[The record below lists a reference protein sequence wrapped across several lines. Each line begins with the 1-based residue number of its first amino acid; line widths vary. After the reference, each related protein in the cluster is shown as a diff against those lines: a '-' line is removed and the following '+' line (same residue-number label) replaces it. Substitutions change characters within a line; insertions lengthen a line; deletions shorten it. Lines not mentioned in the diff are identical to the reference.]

1 MKRRVPRYQRGSNF
15 LLMEAPRYLTKSRF
29 KLGLECPVKL
39 FYTKKAE
46 YFDARLEDDF
56 LQALAEGG
64 FQVGEL
70 AKLYYPG
77 GINIDELDYETAL
90 AKTDELLQRPD
101 VIIYEAAFRYQNLF
115 VRTDLLV
122 KKGDQVEVIE
132 VKAKA
137 FDPLEG
143 GFLNAHDYIIPKWRP
158 YLYDAA
164 FQKHVVANAYPSFQ
178 VSASLYLVDK
188 TQTTSVDGLNQ
199 KFFLFKK
206 DGRKQV
212 KVNGPTDAAALGTPL
227 LTKQNIDGIIERI
240 YEGTDAAER
249 DALSFTER
257 IGFFSEQYA
266 NNEKIDSPLGAGCKD
281 CEFRMEREDA
291 ASGLRSGFHEC
302 WREKAGFA
310 DADFDKPLVLD
321 IWNCQKRDELI
332 KGGMYFQEEVDPES
346 LKPKKSSPQKDA
358 GLSRWERQALQ
369 LKKSRDND
377 PTHFIDIP
385 ALGELR
391 GEWKFPYHFIDFET
405 MAAAIPFTRGRRPY
419 EPVAFQ
425 FSHHI
430 LAEDGTIEHK
440 GQWINA
446 EPGHFPNFDFAR
458 ALKKEL
464 SVDEGTIFRYATHEN
479 SILNTIYR
487 QLMAS
492 GEEDRQTLCEWIK
505 TISHSG
511 NDSVE
516 KWKGSRD
523 MIDLKEVIQKF
534 YYSPLTK
541 GSISIKQVMPAILT
555 NCIHLRQK
563 YAQPIYGRQIKSLNF
578 TDWQWVRYE
587 TGTDSIINPYQLLP
601 AVFEGVGNRML
612 DSLLDED
619 SSIAEG
625 GAAMTA
631 YARMQFT
638 EMSGEERDTIIRAL
652 LKYCELDTFAMV
664 LVWEGLAYWISGGK

>member
-1 MKRRVPRYQRGSNF
+1 
-15 LLMEAPRYLTKSRF
+15 MEPRYLTKSRF
-29 KLGLECPVKL
+29 KLGLECPTKL
-39 FYTKKAE
+39 FYTKKKE
-46 YFDARLEDDF
+46 YYDARLEDEF
-56 LQALAEGG
+56 LQALAGGG

-77 GINIDELDYETAL
+77 GVNIDELDYETAL
-90 AKTDELLQRPD
+90 AKTGELLQRPD

-122 KKGDQVEVIE
+122 KTGDQVEMIE

-137 FDPLEG
+137 FDPQKG
-143 GFLNAHDYIIPKWRP
+143 DFLDKSDYISRKWRL

-164 FQKHVVANAYPSFQ
+164 FQKYVVQNACPSFQ
-178 VSASLYLVDK
+178 VSASLFLVDK
-188 TQTTSVDGLNQ
+188 TQTSSVDGLNQ
-199 KFFLFKK
+199 KFFLFEQ
-206 DGRKQV
+206 DGRRQV

-227 LTKQNIDGIIERI
+227 LTRQNIDRIIDRI
-240 YEGTDAAER
+240 YEGTDAEEP
-249 DALSFTER
+249 DVPFVEKV
-257 IGFFSEQYA
+257 GFFSEQYA
-266 NNEKIDSPLGAGCKD
+266 NNIKISSPLGSGCKD
-281 CEFRMEREDA
+281 CEFRMEKEDT

-302 WREKAGFA
+302 WREKAGFG
-310 DADFDKPLVLD
+310 DADFDKPSVLD
-321 IWNCQKRDELI
+321 IWNCRKRDELI
-332 KGGMYFQEEVDPES
+332 AGGTYFQEEVDPEI
-346 LKPKKSSPQKDA
+346 LKPQKPSPSKEA
-358 GLSRWERQALQ
+358 GLGQWERQALQ
-369 LKKSRDND
+369 VEKSRDKD

-385 ALGELR
+385 ALAEWQ

-405 MAAAIPFTRGRRPY
+405 IAAAIPFTRGRRPY
-419 EPVAFQ
+419 ESVAFQ

-430 LAEDGTIEHK
+430 LAEDGTIQHM

-446 EPGHFPNFDFAR
+446 QPGYFPNFDFVR

-464 SVDEGTIFRYATHEN
+464 SGDEGTIFRYATHEN

-487 QLMAS
+487 QLVAS
-492 GEEDRQTLCEWIK
+492 GEDDRETLCEWIR

-511 NDSVE
+511 KDSVE
-516 KWKGSRD
+516 KWKGPRD
-523 MIDLKEVIQKF
+523 MVDLKEVIQKF
-534 YYSPLTK
+534 YYNPLTK

-555 NCIHLRQK
+555 SCTHLQQK
-563 YAQPIYGRQIKSLNF
+563 YAQPIYGRQIRSLNF

-587 TGTDSIINPYQLLP
+587 AGTHRIINPYELLP
-601 AVFEGVGNRML
+601 AVFEGVDNQVL
-612 DSLLDED
+612 DSLLLDED

-638 EMSGEERDTIIRAL
+638 EMSGEERDKVISAL

-664 LVWEGLAYWISGGK
+664 LVWEGLAYWIAGGQ